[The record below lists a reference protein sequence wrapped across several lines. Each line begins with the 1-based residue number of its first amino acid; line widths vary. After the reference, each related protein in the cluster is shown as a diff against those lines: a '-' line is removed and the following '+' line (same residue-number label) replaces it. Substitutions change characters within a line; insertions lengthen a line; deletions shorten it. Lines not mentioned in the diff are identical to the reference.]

1 MGSGFFFFFKM
12 DLEVSLFEGV
22 TLEKILEKK

>member
-1 MGSGFFFFFKM
+1 MGSGFFFFKM